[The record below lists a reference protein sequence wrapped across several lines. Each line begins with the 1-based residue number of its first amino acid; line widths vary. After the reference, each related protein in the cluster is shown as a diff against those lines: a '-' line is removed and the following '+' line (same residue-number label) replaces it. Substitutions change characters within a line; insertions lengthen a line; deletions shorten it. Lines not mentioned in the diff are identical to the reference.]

1 MTTQQLQARH
11 EKGEKILDM
20 IKGAENSLDFKG
32 ETLSKWK
39 NDYSGFRTIIAK
51 MEHRIDITTRALSRL
66 RSYYYSTMEI
76 VPTES
81 IGEIAKEVAKGTE
94 MFFKMNGSYASC
106 ETFESEDYRLDFVF
120 HSHFFQGELEE
131 ISNLEIAELYH
142 NRRKYTAEEIDG
154 LKLLLLEE
162 LTRKGK
168 GN

>member
-11 EKGEKILDM
+11 EKGERILDM
-20 IKGAENSLDFKG
+20 IKGAEDLLDFKG
-32 ETLSKWK
+32 QTLRKWK
-39 NDYSGFRTIIAK
+39 SDYSGYKTIIAK
-51 MEHRIDITTRALSRL
+51 MEHGVDITTRALSRL

-81 IGEIAKEVAKGTE
+81 IEEIAKEVAKGIE
-94 MFFKMNGSYASC
+94 VFNREDSFIQG
-106 ETFESEDYRLDFVF
+106 ETFESDEYRIEFEF
-120 HSHFFQGELEE
+120 IPHFFDNKLEE
-131 ISNLEIAELYH
+131 VSSVQIFELYH

-168 GN
+168 G

>member
-11 EKGEKILDM
+11 EKGERILDM

-51 MEHRIDITTRALSRL
+51 MENRIDITTRALSRL

-81 IGEIAKEVAKGTE
+81 IEEIAKEVAKGTE
-94 MFFKMNGSYASC
+94 VLACGSDSMYQNR
-106 ETFESEDYRLDFVF
+106 TFERDDYRLDWRVITHYFDGKF
-120 HSHFFQGELEE
+120 EE
-131 ISNLEIAELYH
+131 VSDIKIFELYH
-142 NRRKYTAEEIDG
+142 NRRKYSAEEIEG
-154 LKLLLLEE
+154 IELLLLEE

-168 GN
+168 G